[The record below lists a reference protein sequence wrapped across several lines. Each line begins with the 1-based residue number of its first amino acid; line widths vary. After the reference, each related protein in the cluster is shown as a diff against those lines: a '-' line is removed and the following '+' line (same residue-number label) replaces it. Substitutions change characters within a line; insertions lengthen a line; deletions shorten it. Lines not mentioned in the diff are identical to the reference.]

1 MERFA
6 ADLTAHGGDPKEVTD
21 VCCDMSPAYVLG
33 VESSLQNAQITFDRY
48 HLAQQLSKALDEVRR
63 SEARFRPELKR
74 SRYLW
79 LKRPER
85 LSKRQ
90 QADLAWLRV
99 RDRGLATARAYRWRL
114 GFDEFFSQPSELAE
128 AYLDRWYRGA
138 IRSRLTP
145 IKDFA
150 YTVGEHW
157 EGVLRWHTSRI
168 SNGLLKGINSLIQAS
183 KRRARGYRTT
193 ANLIAM
199 TYLIAGK
206 LDMASAH
213 TK

>member
-1 MERFA
+1 M
-6 ADLTAHGGDPKEVTD
+6 
-21 VCCDMSPAYVLG
+21 
-33 VESSLQNAQITFDRY
+33 
-48 HLAQQLSKALDEVRR
+48 RR
-63 SEARFRPELKR
+63 SEAHHRPELKR
-74 SRYLW
+74 TRYLW
-79 LKRPER
+79 LKRPGKLTE
-85 LSKRQ
+85 RQ
-90 QADLAWLRV
+90 QAELAWLRV

-114 GFDEFFSQPSELAE
+114 SFDEFFSQPPHLAE
-128 AYLDRWYRGA
+128 SYLDRWYRGA

-145 IKDFA
+145 IKNFA

-157 EGVLRWHTSRI
+157 EGVLAWHTSRI
-168 SNGLLKGINSLIQAS
+168 SNGLLEGINSLIQAS

-193 ANLIAM
+193 TNLIAM